1 MLILTIVCCRS
12 VCTLSLATSQKGGA
26 CTLCSEHLEQMC
38 VGYLLAPEQR
48 TVTLLLQIF
57 TNPSLCVAHTLLGNI
72 EFLPDSYK
80 KKKALFSLYR
90 KANRYVGLM
99 RKLSKASSLGGRI
112 SVPA

>member
-48 TVTLLLQIF
+48 TGTLCLQIF

-72 EFLPDSYK
+72 EFLPDSYLK
-80 KKKALFSLYR
+80 KGFVLTLQKSKQIC
-90 KANRYVGLM
+90 GLDEE
-99 RKLSKASSLGGRI
+99 
-112 SVPA
+112 VV